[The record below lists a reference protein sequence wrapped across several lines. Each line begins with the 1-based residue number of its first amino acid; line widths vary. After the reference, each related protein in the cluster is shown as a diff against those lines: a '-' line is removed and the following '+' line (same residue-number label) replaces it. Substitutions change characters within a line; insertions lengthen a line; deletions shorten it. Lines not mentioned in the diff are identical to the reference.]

1 MPLTRRETPDGP
13 VWVRPP
19 FRAEDYAAPPDAVRL
34 FERWQGA
41 EDTADAILTGRGS
54 PFGNYV
60 EVARETRA
68 GRTWITLLE
77 ASREF
82 AVEVEAG
89 RVGLGEVVAV
99 PPRRAYELACARDA
113 LRSRRVIRE
122 GEKPT
127 PE

>member
-19 FRAEDYAAPPDAVRL
+19 FRPEDYAAPPDAVRL

-41 EDTADAILTGRGS
+41 EDIPDAILTGRGS
-54 PFGNYV
+54 PFSNYV
-60 EVARETRA
+60 EVDRQIRD

-82 AVEVEAG
+82 GVEVEAK
-89 RVGLGEVVAV
+89 RVGLGEVVAL

-113 LRSRRVIRE
+113 QRSRPVIRE
-122 GEKPT
+122 GE
-127 PE
+127 EW

>member
-1 MPLTRRETPDGP
+1 MPLLRRETPNGT

-34 FERWQGA
+34 FERWRDDPQST
-41 EDTADAILTGRGS
+41 EAILTGRDS
-54 PFGNYV
+54 PFTNYI
-60 EVARETRA
+60 EVDRQTRD

-82 AVEVEAG
+82 AVEIEAVRAG
-89 RVGLGEVVAV
+89 VGIVIPL

-113 LRSRRVIRE
+113 LRSRPVIRE
-122 GEKPT
+122 
-127 PE
+127 